1 MLHRHTTAAQELP
14 HPRDR
19 RPSAHV
25 VVELDVADGWP
36 PVGAERVWA
45 HSLGADRY
53 VIDNPPWFVPDLAVG
68 DIVRAVPPDPRA
80 HPVFQELLHRSD
92 HVTFGSSASV
102 AGPLGG
108 DLAAAKAPFTRLGV
122 YAEGAAQFGMLALD
136 VTPADP
142 LEQLIAVLRA
152 GLPTARGSS
161 RRAGSRS
168 GGSRVARPLP
178 SHCPAAPNRSRARGQ
193 QEGVTQHTSACR
205 SGPAGV
211 TMVVSKGADDA

>member
-1 MLHRHTTAAQELP
+1 
-14 HPRDR
+14 
-19 RPSAHV
+19 
-25 VVELDVADGWP
+25 
-36 PVGAERVWA
+36 VGAERVWA
-45 HSLGADRY
+45 HALGADRY

-92 HVTFGSSASV
+92 HVTLRLVCFRG
-102 AGPLGG
+102 GPLGG

-152 GLPTARGSS
+152 GVADGSWEFEEGRVTQGWIDALPDPSPPTAPRHP
-161 RRAGSRS
+161 AGP
-168 GGSRVARPLP
+168 GG
-178 SHCPAAPNRSRARGQ
+178 RGQ
-193 QEGVTQHTSACR
+193 REGVTRHTSACR